1 MTEAIRELSRIQER
15 REVMYGAAIA
25 LIYYHE
31 RCRNIDQE
39 TIDTLTIT
47 LDEKESMASD
57 RDLLTA
63 GTFLWHTS
71 QFKKAGTVVQ
81 KLLDNNANSLTAQTL
96 KGWIYLSAPK
106 EELQQKALQFFEMVL
121 NEEEG
126 GNHRQ
131 LEAMLGRAKVFEKA
145 KKYDVA
151 LEILSEVAITFKAF
165 NPSLIEKS
173 KIHIF
178 NGDWDQ
184 ALETIQK
191 VMIEER

>member
-1 MTEAIRELSRIQER
+1 MKKGVDPVLVFWKAFGIFQEGSVTEAIRELSRIQER
-15 REVMYGAAIA
+15 REVQFAAAVA

-63 GTFLWHTS
+63 GTFMWHTQ
-71 QFKKAGTVVQ
+71 QFKRAGTVVQ

-106 EELQQKALQFFEMVL
+106 EELQQKAL
-121 NEEEG
+121 
-126 GNHRQ
+126 
-131 LEAMLGRAKVFEKA
+131 
-145 KKYDVA
+145 
-151 LEILSEVAITFKAF
+151 
-165 NPSLIEKS
+165 
-173 KIHIF
+173 
-178 NGDWDQ
+178 
-184 ALETIQK
+184 
-191 VMIEER
+191 